1 MKYNELIIHTDGGA
15 RGNPG
20 PAAIGITAKAGSETL
35 FEISEYIGQR
45 TNNVAEYTAVIHAL
59 HQLNKHQ
66 VTADNCSFVL
76 DSELIVRQIVG
87 QYRVKEVHLQT
98 LVAEVHRLIKELK
111 DKGLLK
117 NIIFRHVKRAENKL
131 ADQLVNQALDSNLS
145 SRAN

>member
-98 LVAEVHRLIKELK
+98 LVAEVHRLTKELK
-111 DKGLLK
+111 VKGILK
-117 NIIFRHVKRAENKL
+117 NISFRHVPRAKNKR
-131 ADQLVNQALDSNLS
+131 ADQLVNQALDSQIFS
-145 SRAN
+145 HVP

>member
-98 LVAEVHRLIKELK
+98 LVAEVHRLTKELK
-111 DKGLLK
+111 AKGILK
-117 NIIFRHVKRAENKL
+117 NISFHHVLRDENKR
-131 ADQLVNQALDSNLS
+131 ADQLVNQALDSQIFS
-145 SRAN
+145 HVP